1 MSKNKKSKKSKNS
14 NVKTVA
20 SSELENAQASLNG
33 EVVTSD
39 DATMPVL
46 EEKNAVQPNAE
57 QNEQASLQNSLIKG
71 NKAEEKTEKANKK
84 DAKDNNKTKK
94 TNDKKKDK
102 KEKGKLKRKAKETFS
117 ELKKVSWPSFG
128 EVCKK
133 TGVVLVV
140 VLVFAVVIFG
150 IDYCLGLLVNLIR
163 A

>member
-39 DATMPVL
+39 VTMPVS
-46 EEKNAVQPNAE
+46 EDKNIVQPNVE
-57 QNEQASLQNSLIKG
+57 QNEQASLQNSLKKG
-71 NKAEEKTEKANKK
+71 SKAEEKTEKANKK
-84 DAKDNNKTKK
+84 DAKDNKTKK

>member
-39 DATMPVL
+39 VTMPVS
-46 EEKNAVQPNAE
+46 EEKNAVQPSAE
-57 QNEQASLQNSLIKG
+57 QNEQASLQNSLKKG
-71 NKAEEKTEKANKK
+71 SKAEEKVEKANKK
-84 DAKDNNKTKK
+84 DVKDNKTKK

>member
-39 DATMPVL
+39 ATMPVS
-46 EEKNAVQPNAE
+46 EDKNIVQPSAE
-57 QNEQASLQNSLIKG
+57 QNEQASLQNSLKKG
-71 NKAEEKTEKANKK
+71 SKAEEKTEKANKK
-84 DAKDNNKTKK
+84 DVKDNKTKK

>member
-20 SSELENAQASLNG
+20 SGELENAQASLNG

-39 DATMPVL
+39 ATMPVS
-46 EEKNAVQPNAE
+46 EDKNIVQPNVE
-57 QNEQASLQNSLIKG
+57 QNEQASLQNSLKKG
-71 NKAEEKTEKANKK
+71 SKAEEKTEKANKK
-84 DAKDNNKTKK
+84 DVKDNKTKK

>member
-20 SSELENAQASLNG
+20 SGELENAQASLNG

-39 DATMPVL
+39 ATMPVS
-46 EEKNAVQPNAE
+46 EDKNIVQPNVE
-57 QNEQASLQNSLIKG
+57 QNEQASLQNSLKKAS
-71 NKAEEKTEKANKK
+71 KAEEKAEKANKK
-84 DAKDNNKTKK
+84 DVKDNKTKK

>member
-39 DATMPVL
+39 ATMPVS
-46 EEKNAVQPNAE
+46 EDKNIVQPNVE
-57 QNEQASLQNSLIKG
+57 QNEQASLQNSLKKVS
-71 NKAEEKTEKANKK
+71 KAEEKVEKANKK
-84 DAKDNNKTKK
+84 DVKDNKTKK

>member
-20 SSELENAQASLNG
+20 SSELENAQASLKG

-39 DATMPVL
+39 VTMPVS
-46 EEKNAVQPNAE
+46 EEKNAVQPSAE
-57 QNEQASLQNSLIKG
+57 QNEQSRLQNSLKKG
-71 NKAEEKTEKANKK
+71 SKAEEKAEKANKK